1 MVKSRNKHIFVNE
14 MVQSKFLFQMLE
26 EKNVKFYMKDR
37 VVEIKGENGK
47 VCPPSVVLFQALE
60 GVYTT

>member
-1 MVKSRNKHIFVNE
+1 